1 MMQGCGVTGAIRFRQ
16 ESNALLDW
24 IGANA
29 VLHSFMSCFPSQ
41 ALYSVSLV
49 AGSMYLALDTNMLL
63 ASHSLENTRFC
74 CKKAV
79 YSPA

>member
-1 MMQGCGVTGAIRFRQ
+1 MQGCGAAGTIRFRK
-16 ESNALLDW
+16 ESDALLDW
-24 IGANA
+24 IGAKA

-41 ALYSVSLV
+41 ALFSVSLV
-49 AGSMYLALDTNMLL
+49 AGLMCPALDQNALL

-79 YSPA
+79 YSSA